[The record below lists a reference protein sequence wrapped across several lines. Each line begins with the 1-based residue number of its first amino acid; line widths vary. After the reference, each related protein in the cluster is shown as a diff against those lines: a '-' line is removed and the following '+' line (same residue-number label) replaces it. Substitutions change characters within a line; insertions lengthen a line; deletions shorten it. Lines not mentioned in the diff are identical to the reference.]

1 MGMYVVGY
9 NIDIYMFISMK
20 CDAVIFVNNMNLTIK
35 KYSYLPFRPEL
46 KPDIVRITE
55 PDPNSV

>member
-20 CDAVIFVNNMNLTIK
+20 CDAVIFVNNMHLTIK
-35 KYSYLPFRPEL
+35 KYSYLPFRPDL
-46 KPDIVRITE
+46 KLDIEGITE